1 MQRKNLF
8 KTILIV
14 FLLCWAIY
22 ALWPS
27 YKLNTLTP
35 EKRKMLD
42 DEGKLIPLI
51 DKSIRLGLDLQGG
64 MYLTYELDLPVL
76 VEQLAR
82 VKDKQLTEV
91 LSETEQEL
99 NAGSEDFMALLMNN
113 MEKRNIPLSQYW
125 GEHGDTEKEIKEWIE
140 KEAKDAMNRSL
151 EILRNRIDQFGV
163 SEPIIQKIGARRI
176 LIELPGISDPDQ
188 AKALIGKTAL
198 LEFKMLKDPLV
209 FSDVINKIDKAL
221 AREKGSIIP
230 EETEETKAVK
240 DTSQKAAEQQPSQ
253 DKAIGVS
260 ELFGDEEIT
269 TDEQEK
275 SDTSLIVDENVFKEN
290 PFLALLRDLRQY
302 GKEVSVP
309 VENVK
314 AVDRIL
320 AREDIQKLIPPDAQ
334 FRWSSETIKVGDREY
349 RELFLVK
356 KEAELT
362 GKYLTD
368 AKVTI
373 SQDVQNTG
381 LPEVNFKLD
390 RQGTRIFSRVTG
402 ANIEKRLAIILDD
415 RVYMAPR
422 IQTKIPNGSGRITG
436 MKNMDEAKMMA
447 IVLRAGALPA
457 PVQIVEE
464 RTVGPS
470 LGQDSINRSK
480 WSALISMCI
489 VMLFMIVYYRMAGAI
504 ADLALIFNLV
514 FLLAVLAQFRFTLT
528 LPGIA
533 GIVLTIGMAVDANV
547 LVFERIREELRT
559 GKTVRT
565 SIDAGYARAFK
576 TILDANVTTLMTA
589 LVLYQFGTGPIRGF
603 AITLAIGIVVSMFT
617 ALVLTRYVFDTITAR
632 RTLTKLSI

>member
-1 MQRKNLF
+1 MQRRNLL
-8 KTILIV
+8 KTIIIFVLI
-14 FLLCWAIY
+14 CWAIY
-22 ALWPS
+22 ALWPT
-27 YKLNTLTP
+27 YKLNTLTS
-35 EKRKMLD
+35 EKREALEE
-42 DEGKLIPLI
+42 EGKLIPLI

-76 VEQLAR
+76 VMQLAR
-82 VKDKQLTEV
+82 VRDDQLEEIISQT
-91 LSETEQEL
+91 QEDL
-99 NAGSEDFMALLMNN
+99 NVSTEDFMTLLFNN
-113 MEKRNIPLSQYW
+113 LRKRDIPLNRYW
-125 GEHGDTEKEIKEWIE
+125 GESGDEERKVKEYME

-163 SEPIIQKIGARRI
+163 SEPVIQKVGARRI

-188 AKALIGKTAL
+188 AKTLIGKTAL

-221 AREKGSIIP
+221 ARERGSLIP
-230 EETEETKAVK
+230 EEIEEAESLEDTVK
-240 DTSQKAAEQQPSQ
+240 EEQQPSQ
-253 DKAIGVS
+253 DKAISVS
-260 ELFGDEEIT
+260 ELFGEEEVVE
-269 TDEQEK
+269 DEQDVT
-275 SDTSLIVDENVFKEN
+275 DTSLVVDENIFEEN
-290 PFLALLRDLRQY
+290 PFVALLRDLREY

-309 VENVK
+309 VENIK

-320 AREDIQKLIPPDAQ
+320 AREDIQKIIPTDAE
-334 FRWSSETIKVGDREY
+334 FRWSSETVYVGDREY

-373 SQDVQNTG
+373 GQDVQSAG

-402 ANIEKRLAIILDD
+402 ANIDKRLAIILDN
-415 RVYMAPR
+415 RVYMAPT

-436 MKNMDEAKMMA
+436 IKNMDEAKMIA

-457 PVQIVEE
+457 PVQIIQE

-470 LGQDSINRSK
+470 LGLDSINRGK
-480 WSALISMCI
+480 YSAMIGLAI
-489 VMLFMIVYYRMAGAI
+489 VMLFMIVYYRMAGII
-504 ADLALIFNLV
+504 ADLALFLNLV
-514 FLLAVLAQFRFTLT
+514 LLMAVLAQFRFTLT

-547 LVFERIREELRT
+547 LVFERIREELKT
-559 GKTVRT
+559 GKTVRA
-565 SIDAGYARAFK
+565 SIDAGYGRAFR
-576 TILDANVTTLMTA
+576 TILDANITTLMTA
-589 LVLYQFGTGPIRGF
+589 IVLYQFGTGAIRGF
-603 AITLAIGIVVSMFT
+603 AITLAIGIIVSMFT

-632 RTLTKLSI
+632 RTLTRLSI

>member
-1 MQRKNLF
+1 MQRKSLF

-14 FLLCWAIY
+14 FLLCWSVY
-22 ALWPS
+22 ALWPT

-35 EKRKMLD
+35 EKRKSLD

-76 VEQLAR
+76 IEQLAR
-82 VKDKQLTEV
+82 VKDSQLSEI
-91 LSETEQEL
+91 LSETRQEL
-99 NAGSEDFMALLMNN
+99 NVSTEDFMTLLMNN
-113 MEKRNIPLSQYW
+113 LAKRKIPLNQYW
-125 GEHGDTEKEIKEWIE
+125 GDYGDSEKEVKEYLD

-163 SEPIIQKIGARRI
+163 SEPVIQKVGARRI

-188 AKALIGKTAL
+188 AKALIGKTAM

-221 AREKGSIIP
+221 AKERGSILP
-230 EETEETKAVK
+230 EEDEETEAGK
-240 DTSQKAAEQQPSQ
+240 DTSKEATKQQPSQ
-253 DKAIGVS
+253 DKAISVN
-260 ELFGDEEIT
+260 ELFGEEEAVEE
-269 TDEQEK
+269 EQEK
-275 SDTSLIVDENVFKEN
+275 TDTSLVVDENVFKEN
-290 PFLALLRDLRQY
+290 PFLALLRDLRQH

-309 VENVK
+309 VENIK

-320 AREDIQKLIPPDAQ
+320 EREDVQKLIPPDAE
-334 FRWSSETIKVGDREY
+334 FRWSSETINVGDREY
-349 RELFLVK
+349 RELFFVK

-373 SQDVQNTG
+373 SQDVQSAG
-381 LPEVNFKLD
+381 LPEVDFKLD

-422 IQTKIPNGSGRITG
+422 IQSKIPNGSGRITG
-436 MKNMDEAKMMA
+436 MKDMDEAKMIA

-457 PVQIVEE
+457 PVEIIQEK
-464 RTVGPS
+464 TVGPS
-470 LGQDSINRSK
+470 LGQDSIK
-480 WSALISMCI
+480 KGMWSALIGLAI
-489 VMLFMIVYYRMAGAI
+489 VVSFMALYYRMAGMI
-504 ADLALIFNLV
+504 ADMALIFNFV
-514 FLLAVLAQFRFTLT
+514 FLMAVLAQFRFTLT
-528 LPGIA
+528 MPGIA

-547 LVFERIREELRT
+547 LIYERIREELKT
-559 GKTVRT
+559 GKTVRAA
-565 SIDAGYARAFK
+565 IDTGYARAFV
-576 TILDANVTTLMTA
+576 TIFDSNLTTVISA
-589 LVLYQFGTGPIRGF
+589 VVLYQFGVGAIRGF
-603 AITLAIGIVVSMFT
+603 AVTLIIGLVVSMFT
-617 ALVLTRYVFDTITAR
+617 SIVMTRYVFDAMTTR

>member
-1 MQRKNLF
+1 MQRRNLF

-14 FLLCWAIY
+14 FLLCWAVY
-22 ALWPS
+22 ALWPT
-27 YKLNTLTP
+27 YKLHTLTP
-35 EKRKMLD
+35 EKRKTLD
-42 DEGKLIPLI
+42 DEGKLFPLI

-64 MYLTYELDLPVL
+64 MYLTYELDLPAL

-82 VKDKQLTEV
+82 VKDNQLEEV
-91 LSETEQEL
+91 LSETQQEL
-99 NAGSEDFMALLMNN
+99 NVSSEDFMTLLMNN
-113 MEKRNIPLSQYW
+113 LEKRKIPLSQYW
-125 GEHGDTEKEIKEWIE
+125 GEYGDSEKKVREYIE
-140 KEAKDAMNRSL
+140 KESKDAVKRSL

-163 SEPIIQKIGARRI
+163 SEPIIQKVGARRI
-176 LIELPGISDPDQ
+176 LIELPGISDPEQ
-188 AKALIGKTAL
+188 AKTLIGKTAL
-198 LEFKMLKDPLV
+198 LEFKMLKDPMV
-209 FSDVINKIDKAL
+209 FSDVINKIDKTL
-221 AREKGSIIP
+221 ARERGNIVP
-230 EETEETKAVK
+230 EETNEMETGK
-240 DTSQKAAEQQPSQ
+240 DTTQEAAEQQPSQ
-253 DKAIGVS
+253 DKAIGVN
-260 ELFGDEEIT
+260 ELFGDEGIET
-269 TDEQEK
+269 EQEETT
-275 SDTSLIVDENVFKEN
+275 DTSLIVDENVFKEN

-314 AVDRIL
+314 AVNQIL
-320 AREDIQKLIPPDAQ
+320 DREDIQKLIPPDAE
-334 FRWSSETIKVGDREY
+334 FRWSSETIRVGDREY

-356 KEAELT
+356 KDAELT

-373 SQDVQNTG
+373 SQDVQSAG
-381 LPEVNFKLD
+381 LPEVDFKLN

-402 ANIEKRLAIILDD
+402 ANIDKRLAIILDG

-436 MKNMDEAKMMA
+436 MKNMDEAKMIA

-457 PVQIVEE
+457 PIQIIEE

-480 WSALISMCI
+480 WSALIGMSI
-489 VMLFMIVYYRMAGAI
+489 VMLFMILYYRMAGII
-504 ADLALIFNLV
+504 ANLALLFNLV
-514 FLLAVLAQFRFTLT
+514 FLLAALAQFRFTLT

-547 LVFERIREELRT
+547 LVFERIREELKT
-559 GKTVRT
+559 GKTVRA

-603 AITLAIGIVVSMFT
+603 AITLTIGIAVSMFT
-617 ALVLTRYVFDTITAR
+617 ALVLTRYIFDTITAR